1 MAKRGK
7 PALTICST
15 AFQTLGRAQASALGK
30 KDLPIAVMP
39 HPFGLRKR
47 DEVRVIAEKVVDDIL
62 QLVTRGGAKSGGA
75 R

>member
-7 PALTICST
+7 AALTICST
-15 AFQTLGRAQASALGK
+15 AFESLGHAQASALGR

-47 DEVRVIAEKVVDDIL
+47 EEVRAIAEKCVDDIAR
-62 QLVTRGGAKSGGA
+62 LVSRADTK
-75 R
+75 

>member
-1 MAKRGK
+1 MSKRGK
-7 PALTICST
+7 SALTICST

-47 DEVRVIAEKVVDDIL
+47 EEVRAIAEKCADDIVN
-62 QLVTRGGAKSGGA
+62 LVTQSGAKP
-75 R
+75 

>member
-7 PALTICST
+7 AALTICST

-47 DEVRVIAEKVVDDIL
+47 EEVRAIAEQCVEDIVRM
-62 QLVTRGGAKSGGA
+62 VTKSGAKS
-75 R
+75 

>member
-47 DEVRVIAEKVVDDIL
+47 EEVRAIAEKCVDDIVK
-62 QLVTRGGAKSGGA
+62 LVTRDGAKA
-75 R
+75 

>member
-7 PALTICST
+7 AALTICST

-47 DEVRVIAEKVVDDIL
+47 EEVRAIAEKCVDDI
-62 QLVTRGGAKSGGA
+62 A
-75 R
+75 RLISKT